1 MGEGV
6 DYCKVT
12 EDHKGGYTILWIC
25 QLGADY
31 RKNKLV
37 DFCSLVGGAG
47 VYLIGQAY
55 THH

>member
-6 DYCKVT
+6 DYYRVM
-12 EDHKGGYTILWIC
+12 EDHKGRYTILWIR

-31 RKNKLV
+31 RKNKQE
-37 DFCSLVGGAG
+37 DFCSLVGGAV